1 MLAAGLNIARF
12 RIGSRK
18 YRNFPLSQPLKTVRR
33 DKKKQKKDKQMSIQK
48 NKLAAIAGLVL
59 ALAPAA
65 QAATISYLGSDVDT
79 HGAWRSTDVAKPA
92 AFDPN
97 GDYAYGNDGYYT
109 FTDPAGLVSD
119 LPSYIT
125 SVTPSG
131 STFSTGGYPDIDNP
145 SLGIAGTVADMN
157 AGVFF
162 NISGNNFR
170 FKLAEDSHFV
180 LTIILGGQTANRP
193 SGLSLTQT
201 AGSGSSTVA
210 ATSFPTAEAD
220 ADYLFYEID
229 GSANDEF
236 AIVPA
241 PATVNGPTF
250 SGMAFEAI
258 LPPAGTVIMFK

>member
-1 MLAAGLNIARF
+1 MCKKTEAGWLPRKGRKWSSKMKTMKKMITVLA
-12 RIGSRK
+12 
-18 YRNFPLSQPLKTVRR
+18 V
-33 DKKKQKKDKQMSIQK
+33 
-48 NKLAAIAGLVL
+48 AGLVL

-65 QAATISYLGSDVDT
+65 QAATITYLGSDVDT
-79 HGAWRSTDVAKPA
+79 HAAWRSTDVAKTA

-109 FTDPAGLVSD
+109 FTTTIGLQSV

-131 STFSTGGYPDIDNP
+131 ATYSGGGYPDIDDP
-145 SLGIAGTVADMN
+145 SATIAGTVADQN

-241 PATVNGPTF
+241 NAAVNGPTF
-250 SGMAFEAI
+250 SGMAWEAV
-258 LPPAGTVIMFK
+258 PVPEPSAGVLAALGLLGMVGSRRRRKRA